1 MSKRMMKA
9 IKYTKPED
17 KRTKDGEN
25 DKVECSKGIDA
36 KRSSSIQYLQNLT
49 HPLFYGVSKIIG
61 SFCHGKPDVIPD
73 AFKRSL
79 IRNIFTRMCIFIPF
93 ALITFS

>member
-17 KRTKDGEN
+17 KRTEDGEN
-25 DKVECSKGIDA
+25 DEIEGANGIDA
-36 KRSSSIQYLQNLT
+36 KSRSRIQYLQNLT
-49 HPLFYGVSKIIG
+49 HPLFYGVAKIIG
-61 SFCHGKPDVIPD
+61 SFCHGKLDVIPD
-73 AFKRSL
+73 AFKSSF
-79 IRNIFTRMCIFIPF
+79 IGNIFTRMCIFIPF